1 MSTQDIDV
9 NGKIN
14 TSTVFEHPL
23 SERVRLLLR
32 LEQFF
37 KRLAFHL
44 EKDSIWDTHAAISVL
59 LRLVDACSRSDL
71 KGELIIELNRQ
82 KDCMLRKHAR
92 PYQHL
97 IQATTE
103 ELSTLIEKLID
114 HDGRLGNHLKS
125 NDFLQNVQQRCF
137 SSNDSNIVGLPIYQ
151 LWLDLPPE
159 KRRSNL
165 LNWLMP
171 IKLLEASLTPSLA
184 NIRSNQEKLSL
195 EASKGYFHQT
205 FTNDQM
211 RECQIIQVQC
221 DDDIGVFPKLSAGKH
236 GMSIQFYAWDM
247 EATASQR
254 SKKDVHFTITFCG
267 V

>member
-9 NGKIN
+9 NEKIS

-32 LEQFF
+32 LGQFF

-44 EKDSIWDTHAAISVL
+44 EKNSIWDTHAAISVL
-59 LRLVDACSRSDL
+59 LRLVDICSRSDL

-97 IQATTE
+97 IQAATE
-103 ELSTLIEKLID
+103 ELSALTEKLID
-114 HDGRLGNHLKS
+114 HDGRLGNHLKD

-137 SSNDSNIVGLPIYQ
+137 SSNDSNIVGLPVYQ

-159 KRRSNL
+159 QRQADL
-165 LNWLMP
+165 VNWLTP
-171 IKLLEASLTPSLA
+171 FKLLETSVTTGLA
-184 NIRSNQEKLSL
+184 NIRSNQEKLRL
-195 EASKGYFHQT
+195 KAPKGYFHQT

-221 DDDIGVFPKLSAGKH
+221 DDDARTFPKLSAGKH
-236 GMSIQFYAWDM
+236 GMSIQFYAWNV
-247 EATASQR
+247 EATSSQR
-254 SKKDVHFTITFCG
+254 SEKDVHFTITFCG